1 MTTLIK
7 LTFIEGLK
15 DIVLQ
20 ELADMKFHV
29 VEIGDDEVYIN
40 SDSSISLVRKLRS
53 IITISIVTRDEGL
66 NPLFVSKH
74 KSLLGQLIERVLR
87 QKTDTFKTFTL
98 SCAGSDSQEVKDIR
112 AYVANTYK
120 LTESADADLKI
131 FIGKSGKI
139 WEMGVQATIRP
150 LSLRDYRVENIKG
163 GLNPTIAYAMNTL
176 CDLSRAKNYL
186 NIFSGSGTLMIEA
199 GLLNPELNLTGFD
212 NNGTSIAM
220 SVKNIKKAGLIKQIT
235 LKNADIFSGPDLG
248 TFDVIVSDL
257 PFGMSVSKGDDLPS
271 LYRAFASYAK
281 ATLNPEGILVAYT
294 SEYEILETALTE
306 SGFKI
311 EKSLLLTVPT
321 SVNSYLD
328 TKIFVCILIT
338 I

>member
-1 MTTLIK
+1 MTSLIK

-15 DIVLQ
+15 EIVLR
-20 ELADMKFHV
+20 ELADAGLNV
-29 VEIGDDEVYIN
+29 VEIGDDEAYLN
-40 SDSSISLVRKLRS
+40 PESSIATVRGLRS
-53 IITISIVTRDEGL
+53 VINACVVSRDEGL
-66 NPLFVSKH
+66 NPLFVSRH

-87 QKTDTFKTFTL
+87 QKTDTFKTFAL
-98 SCAGSDSQEVKDIR
+98 SCAGSDSQEVRDIR
-112 AYVANTYK
+112 AYIANTYK
-120 LTESADADLKI
+120 LAESADADLKI

-139 WEMGVQATIRP
+139 WEMGVQATARP

-176 CDLSRAKNYL
+176 CDLSHAKNYL

-199 GLLNPELNLTGFD
+199 GLLNPELLLAGFD

-220 SVKNIKKAGLIKQIT
+220 SVKNIKKAGLIKRIT
-235 LKNADIFSGPDLG
+235 LKNADIFSKPELG
-248 TFDVIVSDL
+248 MFDVIVSDL
-257 PFGMSVSKGDDLPS
+257 PFGMSVSKGDDLPA

-281 ATLNPEGILVAYT
+281 TALNPEGTLIAYT
-294 SEYEILETALTE
+294 SEHEILEAVLTE
-306 SGFKI
+306 SGFRI

-328 TKIFVCILIT
+328 TRIFACRIS
-338 I
+338 